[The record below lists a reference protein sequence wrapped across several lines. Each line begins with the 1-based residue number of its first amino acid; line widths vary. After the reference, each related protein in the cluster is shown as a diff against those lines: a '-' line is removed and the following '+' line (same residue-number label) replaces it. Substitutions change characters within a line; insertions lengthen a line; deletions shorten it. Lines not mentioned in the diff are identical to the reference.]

1 MMHRALSAA
10 AVAVVLTAA
19 PLAAQTIKLTVVGA
33 PPPTIA
39 AVGLSKSFFV
49 PEVTKRA
56 AAADPN
62 LKIEWTEAYSQ
73 TLAKFTEVLETV
85 EEGVAHVG
93 LLLTNFEEAKLPL
106 EQYAALIPFGPDG
119 PQMLE
124 IDRRVRAKVPQMEAT
139 YLKYNQVVLA
149 HSVAAS
155 NQMFTKFPLQKVD
168 DLKGRKIGASGTLG
182 HVMRGTGA
190 VIVTANMAQSYTDI
204 ANGVYEGYPISES
217 LAFPYKTYQAASY
230 YAKLD
235 FGGTMI
241 PALTVNKKT
250 WDAFPETMRKIV
262 QEVAT
267 EWQGLLLKTD
277 MDRVQTSLDA
287 MKKDGLKVIEFPTS
301 ERTRWAK
308 MMPNTAKEWAQGLDK
323 KGEPGMK
330 VLTAFMDELR
340 ASGYPVVRNCD
351 KE

>member
-1 MMHRALSAA
+1 MQRSLLVA
-10 AVAVVLTAA
+10 AV
-19 PLAAQTIKLTVVGA
+19 LAALASPALAQQTTIKLTVVGA
-33 PPPTIA
+33 PPPAIT

-49 PEVTKRA
+49 PEVSKRA
-56 AAADPN
+56 AAVDPT

-85 EEGVAHVG
+85 EEGVAHIG

-119 PQMLE
+119 AAMQAV
-124 IDRRVRAKVPQMEAT
+124 DGRVRAKVPQMDAT
-139 YLKYNQVVLA
+139 YLKYNQLVLA
-149 HSVAAS
+149 RSVAAG
-155 NQMFTKFPLQKVD
+155 NQMFTKFPLTKVD
-168 DLKGRKIGASGTLG
+168 DLKGRKIGASGALG
-182 HVMRGTGA
+182 HVLRGTGA
-190 VIVTANMAQSYTDI
+190 VVVTANMAQSYTDI

-217 LAFPYKTYQAASY
+217 LASPYKTYQAAPY

-241 PALTVNKKT
+241 PVMTVNKKT
-250 WDAFPETMRKIV
+250 WDALPATMRKVV

-267 EWQGLLLKTD
+267 DWSALLLKTD
-277 MDRVQTSLDA
+277 TERVQTAFEA
-287 MKKDGLKVIEFPTS
+287 MKKDGLKVADFPAA
-301 ERTRWAK
+301 ERKKWAM
-308 MMPNTAKEWAQGLDK
+308 MMPNIAKEWAEGLDK
-323 KGEPGMK
+323 RGEPGSK

-340 ASGYPVVRNCD
+340 ATGYPLVRAWD

>member
-1 MMHRALSAA
+1 MMHRAPFVV
-10 AVAVVLTAA
+10 AVAVVLAA
-19 PLAAQTIKLTVVGA
+19 TPLAAQTMKLTVVGA

-85 EEGVAHVG
+85 EEGVAHIG

-106 EQYAALIPFGPDG
+106 EQYAALVPAGPDG

-124 IDRRVRAKVPQMEAT
+124 IDRRVRSKVPQMGAT
-139 YLKYNQVVLA
+139 YLKYNQVALA

-155 NQMFTKFPLQKVD
+155 NQMFTKFPLQKVE

-204 ANGVYEGYPISES
+204 ANGVYEGYPIGM
-217 LAFPYKTYQAASY
+217 LQAFPYKTYQAAPY
-230 YAKLD
+230 YQKFD
-235 FGGTMI
+235 FLSTTAG
-241 PALTVNKKT
+241 ALSVNKKT
-250 WDAFPETMRKIV
+250 WDSLPDVVRKAIHDV
-262 QEVAT
+262 GSQWGDEYARGEKAAEQQVIAQM
-267 EWQGLLLKTD
+267 E
-277 MDRVQTSLDA
+277 
-287 MKKDGLKVIEFPTS
+287 KDGLKVVAVSPA
-301 ERTRWAK
+301 ERKRWAM
-308 MMPNTAKEWAQGLDK
+308 MMPNIAKEWAEGLDK
-323 KGEPGMK
+323 KGLPGSK
-330 VLTAFMDELR
+330 VLAAYMDELR
-340 ASGYPVVRNCD
+340 AAKVPLVREWD